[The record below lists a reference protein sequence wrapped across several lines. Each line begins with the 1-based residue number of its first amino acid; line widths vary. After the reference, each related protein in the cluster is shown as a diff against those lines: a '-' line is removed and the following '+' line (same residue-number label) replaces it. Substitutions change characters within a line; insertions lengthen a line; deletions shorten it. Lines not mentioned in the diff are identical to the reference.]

1 MSRGVALEMFSPLIW
16 HQLPFLLVGFR
27 TTLYV
32 SGICLVLAT
41 VVGIVVALGLLSRLF
56 VVRAIAG
63 LYIDFFR
70 STPLLIQLVWVYYA
84 LPLLTGYSM
93 TSLEAGIL
101 GLTLYEGSYLT
112 EIFRSGIMS
121 VATGHIDAGRALG
134 MTSWQV
140 FHQIV
145 LPQAAVRMLPA
156 FTGQALTLLK
166 DSSILSI
173 IAVQELLWQAESV
186 IPITLHSM
194 QMLTVVA
201 ILYFAVGFPVA
212 LLSNR
217 LHARW
222 AFDQG
227 A

>member
-1 MSRGVALEMFSPLIW
+1 MLSPLVW
-16 HQLPFLLVGFR
+16 HELPFLLIGFR

-32 SGICLVLAT
+32 SATCLVLAT
-41 VVGIVVALGLLSRLF
+41 LVGIVVALALLSRLF

-70 STPLLIQLVWVYYA
+70 STPLLIQLVWFYYA

-101 GLTLYEGSYLT
+101 GLTLYEGSYIT
-112 EIFRSGIMS
+112 EVFRSGIMS
-121 VATGHIDAGRALG
+121 VTTGHIDAGRSLG

-145 LPQAAVRMLPA
+145 LPQAAVRMLPP

-186 IPITLHSM
+186 LPITLHSV
-194 QMLTVVA
+194 QVLTVVA
-201 ILYFAVGFPVA
+201 MLYFAVGFPLA

-217 LHARW
+217 LHAKW
-222 AFDQG
+222 AFDHG